1 MIRPTTISL
10 NVSDVSGQRR
20 HSVRGVPYDSTVG
33 ELVDG
38 LLPRMNLGSRDS
50 NGQPV
55 SYSALLE
62 REGRHMGRSEVVG
75 EAIWPN
81 DTVVLQ
87 PEIVAG

>member
-20 HSVRGVPYDSTVG
+20 SSVRGVPYDSTVG

-38 LLPRMNLGSRDS
+38 LLPRMNLSRRD
-50 NGQPV
+50 NGGQSV
-55 SYSALLE
+55 SYHALLE
-62 REGRHMGRSEVVG
+62 REGRHLNRSEIVG
-75 EAIWPN
+75 ETIWPG
-81 DTVVLQ
+81 DTLVLQ